1 MPARSVERVPP
12 RHPCRTSRRRPARP
26 RRSSPRSC
34 SHADEGC
41 GPAFADAARGWQ
53 RIWRHRSR
61 ERDGR
66 ADLIKLAALALQLT
80 VDPETL
86 DAVPECVKA
95 FLAFMHARGSL
106 SGEPL
111 ELEVLEEAIDVL
123 GKEFKTQAQDS
134 SRWGLA
140 KSMFMRMQTEGVD
153 PSRAGASD
161 AWMDDFN
168 SRPREE
174 RDAIIS
180 PPPTAWPKPQAS
192 AYQTAAGHP
201 SRRPSGAERKRRH
214 ESATGETDPLTPA
227 FLGSQ
232 GGLDLTGRGRS

>member
-1 MPARSVERVPP
+1 
-12 RHPCRTSRRRPARP
+12 
-26 RRSSPRSC
+26 
-34 SHADEGC
+34 
-41 GPAFADAARGWQ
+41 
-53 RIWRHRSR
+53 
-61 ERDGR
+61 
-66 ADLIKLAALALQLT
+66 LQLT

-140 KSMFMRMQTEGVD
+140 KSMFMRMQTESVD
-153 PSRAGASD
+153 PSQPGAID

-168 SRPREE
+168 SRPRDE
-174 RDAIIS
+174 RDAIIG
-180 PPPTAWPKPQAS
+180 PAGARMAQ
-192 AYQTAAGHP
+192 AAGIRP
-201 SRRPSGAERKRRH
+201 PNESRASKPKAQRRRAQNAARKRNR
-214 ESATGETDPLTPA
+214 
-227 FLGSQ
+227 
-232 GGLDLTGRGRS
+232 RG